1 MRKKRFWRKV
11 LAGTAACATVLSAMS
26 IVPAEPVEAAAE
38 TPRMVVDMTDR
49 QGEIMH
55 GACS

>member
-38 TPRMVVDMTDR
+38 TLETRRM
-49 QGEIMH
+49 
-55 GACS
+55 